1 MKTSRFLVTAEEES
15 QVDLTP
21 MLDVVFIMLIF
32 FIVTS
37 TFVKESGVDVT
48 RPNAETA
55 VPTDASSIQIG
66 ITSNNQIYFD
76 KRLVDKRAVR
86 ANIEKGLAESP
97 GAAVIIVA
105 DALSNTETLIEV
117 MDQSRLAGAENIS
130 VATDELCQSLK
141 KPVLALTRLY

>member
-1 MKTSRFLVTAEEES
+1 MADSSRFFADEEEES
-15 QVDLTP
+15 QIDLTP

-66 ITSNNQIYFD
+66 IAANNQIWID
-76 KRLVDKRAVR
+76 KRQVDKRAVR
-86 ANIEKGLAESP
+86 ANVEKGLAESP
-97 GAAVIIVA
+97 GAAVVIIA
-105 DALSNTETLIEV
+105 DALSNTETLIDV
-117 MDQSRLAGAENIS
+117 MDQARLAGATSVS
-130 VATDELCQSLK
+130 VATDE
-141 KPVLALTRLY
+141 P

>member
-1 MKTSRFLVTAEEES
+1 MNTSRFLVATEEES

-97 GAAVIIVA
+97 GAAIIIIA

-117 MDQSRLAGAENIS
+117 MDQSRLAGAENVS
-130 VATDELCQSLK
+130 VATDV
-141 KPVLALTRLY
+141 P

>member
-1 MKTSRFLVTAEEES
+1 MRTSRFLVIPEEES

-48 RPNAETA
+48 RPSAETA

-66 ITSNNQIYFD
+66 ITGNNQIYFD

-97 GAAVIIVA
+97 GAAVIIIA

-130 VATDELCQSLK
+130 VATDEL
-141 KPVLALTRLY
+141 

>member
-1 MKTSRFLVTAEEES
+1 MANGSQFIVDEEEES
-15 QVDLTP
+15 QIDLTP

-48 RPNAETA
+48 RPSAETA
-55 VPTDASSIQIG
+55 APADASSIQIG
-66 ITSNNQIYFD
+66 ITANNQIWID
-76 KRLVDKRAVR
+76 KRQVDQRAVR
-86 ANIEKGLAESP
+86 ANVEKGLAESP

-117 MDQSRLAGAENIS
+117 MAQSRLAGAESVS
-130 VATDELCQSLK
+130 VATDEK
-141 KPVLALTRLY
+141 

>member
-1 MKTSRFLVTAEEES
+1 MNRSRFLVSAEDET
-15 QVDLTP
+15 QVDITP

-48 RPNAETA
+48 RPEAETA
-55 VPTDASSIQIG
+55 VKTDALTIQIG
-66 ITSNNQIYFD
+66 ITANNQIWFD

-86 ANIEKGLAESP
+86 ANVEKGLAESP

-105 DALSNTETLIEV
+105 DALSNTEALIDV
-117 MDQSRLAGAENIS
+117 MDQARLAGAQSIS
-130 VATDELCQSLK
+130 VATDE
-141 KPVLALTRLY
+141 P

>member
-1 MKTSRFLVTAEEES
+1 MRRRRSIEAADDSNEVN
-15 QVDLTP
+15 LTP

-48 RPNAETA
+48 RPDAETA
-55 VPTDASSIQIG
+55 VKTDALTIQIG
-66 ITSNNQIYFD
+66 ITANNQIWFD

-86 ANIEKGLAESP
+86 ANVEKGLAESP

-105 DALSNTETLIEV
+105 DALSNTEALIDV
-117 MDQSRLAGAENIS
+117 MDQARLAGAQSIS
-130 VATDELCQSLK
+130 VATDE
-141 KPVLALTRLY
+141 P

>member
-1 MKTSRFLVTAEEES
+1 MRTSRFLVIPEEES

-48 RPNAETA
+48 RPSAETA

-66 ITSNNQIYFD
+66 ITGNNQIYFD

-97 GAAVIIVA
+97 GAAVIIIA
-105 DALSNTETLIEV
+105 DALSNTETLTVQIEV
-117 MDQSRLAGAENIS
+117 HINSFVSIYHL
-130 VATDELCQSLK
+130 V
-141 KPVLALTRLY
+141 

>member
-1 MKTSRFLVTAEEES
+1 MALGKRRRSEEENEI
-15 QVDLTP
+15 DMTP

-130 VATDELCQSLK
+130 VATDEL
-141 KPVLALTRLY
+141 

>member
-1 MKTSRFLVTAEEES
+1 MNRSRFLVSAEDET
-15 QVDLTP
+15 QVDITP

-48 RPNAETA
+48 RPDAETA
-55 VPTDASSIQIG
+55 VKTDALTIQIG
-66 ITSNNQIYFD
+66 ITANNQIWFD

-86 ANIEKGLAESP
+86 TNVEKGLAESQ

-105 DALSNTETLIEV
+105 DALSNTEALIDV
-117 MDQSRLAGAENIS
+117 MDQARLAGAQSIS
-130 VATDELCQSLK
+130 VATDE
-141 KPVLALTRLY
+141 P

>member
-1 MKTSRFLVTAEEES
+1 MNKSRCLVAAEDET
-15 QVDLTP
+15 QVDITP

-48 RPNAETA
+48 RPDAETA
-55 VPTDASSIQIG
+55 VKTDALTIQIG
-66 ITSNNQIYFD
+66 ITANNQIWFD

-86 ANIEKGLAESP
+86 ANVEKGLAESP

-105 DALSNTETLIEV
+105 DALSNTEALIDV
-117 MDQSRLAGAENIS
+117 MDQARLAGAQSIS
-130 VATDELCQSLK
+130 VATDE
-141 KPVLALTRLY
+141 P

>member
-86 ANIEKGLAESP
+86 ANIEKGLVESP
-97 GAAVIIVA
+97 GAAVIIIA

-130 VATDELCQSLK
+130 VATDEL
-141 KPVLALTRLY
+141 